1 MFKHFSLTFVILT
14 IFSCETNVVESDDSS
29 GDCSIIQ
36 ESYYDTS
43 VASIMSQSCNGCH
56 SGGSPSGGIRTN
68 NYSDVKNGISNI
80 LNRVERDINMSGFM
94 PLSGQ
99 KLSDQKISILQAFLD
114 MECE

>member
-1 MFKHFSLTFVILT
+1 MFKYFLFTFVTLI
-14 IFSCETNVVESDDSS
+14 ISSCETNVVKSDDSLE
-29 GDCSIIQ
+29 DCSVIQ

-56 SGGSPSGGIRTN
+56 AGGSPSGGIRTD

-99 KLSDQKISILQAFLD
+99 KLSDEKISILQAFLD